1 MNSKGM
7 GPRTWKR
14 ESKAKSFSGLNLLLY
29 LGLVV
34 LCGHQVSLLGS
45 LQKRVWSKVQEGPS
59 VLFEAH
65 LWQPLAWSALLSGG
79 LGLLLLHLVGVHSVQ
94 EVLPALAM
102 LHMLHTHADPLGQ
115 DLA

>member
-1 MNSKGM
+1 M

-45 LQKRVWSKVQEGPS
+45 LPKQVSTKKSKKN
-59 VLFEAH
+59 H
-65 LWQPLAWSALLSGG
+65 LWQPLAWSALLSSG
-79 LGLLLLHLVGVHSVQ
+79 LGLGLLHLVGVHSVQ